1 MNVMWVMASALKGE
15 KPALHQHSMSM
26 KAVDTATLDYS
37 LENDIWCGFSPTH
50 PATHHAADHSRPFF
64 RLSVCVSEGWCATQ
78 VRGILRD
85 ARLPLH

>member
-1 MNVMWVMASALKGE
+1 MAPALKGE

-26 KAVDTATLDYS
+26 KAVDDATLDYS

-50 PATHHAADHSRPFF
+50 HAAHRSRSFF
-64 RLSVCVSEGWCATQ
+64 RLSSVCVCVSLRMVVRQ
-78 VRGILRD
+78 VRGVLRD

>member
-1 MNVMWVMASALKGE
+1 MWVGPPALKGE

-50 PATHHAADHSRPFF
+50 HAADRSRSFF
-64 RLSVCVSEGWCATQ
+64 RLSSVCVCVCVSEDGGVPGT
-78 VRGILRD
+78 RRS
-85 ARLPLH
+85 P